1 MKLLFVVGLLASL
14 IGCTSND
21 GNHYSGMSKVDKEVC
36 LTAASIGESKGK
48 QDRSTG
54 IYDNNKMDFAFK
66 ICPKCDITTK
76 AELATCYEN
85 GYDIAYYNR
94 Y

>member
-1 MKLLFVVGLLASL
+1 MKYLLL
-14 IGCTSND
+14 IGFLLSLVGTTYAGD
-21 GNHYSGMSKVDKEVC
+21 YYSGMTNVDKDTC
-36 LTAASIGESKGK
+36 IKTASIGEAKGK
-48 QDRSTG
+48 KDRRDG
-54 IYDNNKMDFAFK
+54 IRDNNKWDFVYK

-85 GYDIAYYNR
+85 GYDMGYYDR

>member
-1 MKLLFVVGLLASL
+1 MKRLMLVGFLVAL
-14 IGCTSND
+14 ISTSYAGD
-21 GNHYSGMSKVDKEVC
+21 FYSGMSKVDKETC
-36 LTAASIGESKGK
+36 LKAASIGEAKGK
-48 QDRSTG
+48 KDRKAG

-66 ICPKCDITTK
+66 ICSKCDIGTK